1 MSGDLDGRVAIIT
14 GAGRGL
20 GRCHALELG
29 SYGARVVVNDV
40 DDSAATVRDE
50 VIAAGGEAS
59 AWIGGCSEWEC
70 ARNLVGFAIE
80 HYGDLNC
87 LVNNAGVLRD
97 RTVFNMT
104 EDEWDTVTLVH
115 GKGHF
120 APTHFACAHWRRRS
134 RATGGPVLGRVINT
148 TSRSGLYGAAGQSNY
163 AFAKSGVVGF
173 SLAVAREMERYGVT
187 SNAVAPVARTRLTE
201 GTFGELTSEGE
212 FDRWDPA
219 NVSPLVAFLAS
230 DAAAEITGQVFVVF
244 GGEIELIE
252 QFHPA
257 RSLMKAGR
265 WTLAE
270 LATSKADLFGDNPM
284 GLPSWRSIPGL
295 KAPGFV
301 APGRAASD
309 ADGMAR

>member
-1 MSGDLDGRVAIIT
+1 MSRHLDGRVAIVT

-20 GRCHALELG
+20 GRCHALELATH
-29 SYGARVVVNDV
+29 GARVVVNDI
-40 DDSAATVRDE
+40 DESAETVRDE
-50 VIAAGGEAS
+50 LIAAGGEAA
-59 AWIGGCSEWEC
+59 AWIGGCTEWDG
-70 ARNLVGFAIE
+70 ARQLIGSAIDQF
-80 HYGDLNC
+80 GDLNC

-104 EDEWDTVTLVH
+104 EEEWDTVVRVH

-120 APTHFACAHWRRRS
+120 APTHFACAYWRE
-134 RATGGPVLGRVINT
+134 RAKARGGKVLGRIINT

-201 GTFGELTSEGE
+201 GTFGEIAAEDE

-230 DAAAEITGQVFVVF
+230 DAASDITGQVFVVF
-244 GGEIELIE
+244 GGEIEVIE

-257 RSLMKAGR
+257 GSLTKTGR
-265 WTLAE
+265 WTLGELAAAKAE
-270 LATSKADLFGDNPM
+270 LFGEMPT
-284 GLPSWRSIPGL
+284 GLPSRRAIPEL
-295 KAPGFV
+295 EAL
-301 APGRAASD
+301 SS
-309 ADGMAR
+309 